1 MRNTAS
7 RKPLRLV
14 REASAHPDQKKHP
27 YGWRPECARDQRVVL
42 SSNNWLIY
50 QAQSYLGRQVSLEEA
65 QELFSR
71 IDVQTRQPIQP
82 PRPRRWYEGLLDR
95 LVDLLR

>member
-1 MRNTAS
+1 MRNSAS

-14 REASAHPDQKKHP
+14 REASAQPDQKQP

-42 SSNNWLIY
+42 PSNNWLVY

-82 PRPRRWYEGLLDR
+82 PRPRRWYDGLLDR
-95 LVDLLR
+95 LDGLLG